1 MHRQDGGSAP
11 GSPSATAIPR
21 QSTQASNI
29 NGIPST
35 TDLNPTATDSSV
47 DKDGSVTQS
56 TAKNTMSAG
65 TSTHSAAPT
74 VAGSYDGS
82 TSSKSFSRFVFEK
95 FG

>member
-11 GSPSATAIPR
+11 GSPLATAIPR

-35 TDLNPTATDSSV
+35 MDLKSTATDSPV
-47 DKDGSVTQS
+47 NKDISVTQS
-56 TAKNTMSAG
+56 TAKDTVSTG
-65 TSTHSAAPT
+65 TSTHSPAPT

-82 TSSKSFSRFVFEK
+82 TSSKSFFPLCV
-95 FG
+95 